1 MIKLHITKKGQT
13 TFPKA
18 LREMLGVQPGGDV
31 IVEFK
36 NGAPTLAAHNSSAGG
51 ILGKYAKPKS
61 KRSSEQSVGKYLGE
75 LDAKTR
81 HHR

>member
-18 LREMLGVQPGGDV
+18 LREMIGVQPGGDV
-31 IVEFK
+31 IVELK
-36 NGAPTLAAHNSSAGG
+36 NGTATLTAHSSSAGM
-51 ILGKYAKPKS
+51 LAKYGKPKS
-61 KRSSEQSVGKYLGE
+61 KRASEQSIGKYLGE

-81 HHR
+81 HH